1 MELIFYKRLSNKE
14 EFLNLIEDLE
24 IALEGPTQ
32 KHYYTFGDRHYVE
45 IYEEDG
51 IHNFEIEY
59 VMEDNIYI
67 IVDIYEN

>member
-1 MELIFYKRLSNKE
+1 MKRLLNKK

-24 IALEGPTQ
+24 IELEGATQ
-32 KHYYTFGDRHYVE
+32 KHYYTFGDKNYVE

-59 VMEDNIYI
+59 VVENTIYI
-67 IVDIYEN
+67 IIDIYKN